1 MNPQVFTPQI
11 LIILFVIGFF
21 AGTLSG
27 FVGVGGGIIIVPA
40 LFYFANQSWST
51 SVGTSLFIL
60 AMPVVIFGLMNY
72 WKVGNVNWKYGL
84 VVASTFIVGG
94 YVGSKINQSIN
105 PSIVKIIFGI
115 IMIFSATMLIRGGIK
130 DFKNG
135 DKVDQINSK

>member
-1 MNPQVFTPQI
+1 
-11 LIILFVIGFF
+11 
-21 AGTLSG
+21 
-27 FVGVGGGIIIVPA
+27 
-40 LFYFANQSWST
+40 
-51 SVGTSLFIL
+51 
-60 AMPVVIFGLMNY
+60 MPVVIFGLMNY